1 MAKKL
6 NKKVVVILLIIA
18 GICAL
23 GTAGAGFYLL
33 KSRNPEYCLKRA
45 QQALEENDY
54 KTAERYFG
62 RACAV
67 AKTTREK
74 IENYFRLAEFHLI
87 QNDYHEADWSKA
99 LGCWNQI
106 LRIDPKNEP
115 AMRKMFD
122 YFYEVADLGQS
133 QAWKQVQN
141 YSGDLLKILEE
152 TQQPTDS
159 KVLLAHGRACLEI
172 ARLGTTSD
180 RLELLK
186 EAATDF
192 QRYLEM
198 NPSDVK
204 GYEYLA
210 ECILV
215 RGSIEASEGNL
226 QAQQTARQESEKILQ
241 EAIERSGNLP
251 AAWAAK
257 INFELET
264 LTDPNRLEEIRQE
277 AENLIQTL
285 PASDLLYAALSNAYE
300 RSGRRSRAE
309 ELTKAVE
316 AMRQAAAMKP
326 EDISYLLRLANLL
339 HRLGSIQKNPALIE
353 EALQIAEKG
362 LLLPDAQKQNGPRES
377 YARSNQYALHSFI
390 AQIHINTILEG
401 RWAGRSLEEFK
412 PQWERV
418 KTAVDQM
425 TQLVG
430 TAENP
435 IIQKWQGLIALAEG
449 QREKAIR
456 QLYKVYE
463 QLKALDRPNELSQ
476 IDSYLCYVLA
486 REMAD
491 QNVFGMQKE
500 FLEKAL
506 FNRNSV
512 ASWRPETLIDYAK
525 ILMTSR
531 NYPQAVAMIR
541 TYESSYGTTEETKY
555 LRLQA
560 YIEAGFVREAEE
572 TLASM
577 NPDEPDT
584 IALRL
589 LLLNR
594 KIIETASSAA
604 GEEQTASA
612 AEMKSRLDSLYNE
625 QFALFSKLLNLDA
638 GRVNSSLLLSSCH
651 RWIRDKQIEK
661 AQSLVDAYLQHKSD
675 EPAFVLLQKQLAE
688 PEPTAISSER
698 MAQLTEEALLG
709 ISDPRRRLV
718 SWAQYLVSANRIPE
732 ALAAYRQAYEQFP
745 EDAAIANAY
754 YELLLRENSF
764 EEAEKI
770 VQQAR
775 QKNLDGCEG
784 SFYAA
789 QMEIARKNYDAA
801 LRRLEE
807 CLTYRPL
814 FPQAWLLKSRVF
826 LAQNKL
832 DDAITAAQAA
842 VQMNPLSPDIILHY
856 ASLLQERNTRL
867 GGKVTPEQVEEA
879 ERMLILAMMLNPS
892 NQNLQSYYAEIAFER
907 NPERSLAMRQQL
919 LKSNPSAPN
928 AILLGNMA
936 MRMATQERNPEKK
949 EGLYQ
954 IAGDAYQKAL
964 EIEPNNEGVLNAYAE
979 YLRQTGRSAE
989 AETILSG
996 QSDVLWRFYLRDG
1009 QFEKAEAILNEMLQ
1023 KNPSDKEAL
1032 QGLILVARG
1041 KGDRAAVKKLLDKM
1055 QPLASTPE
1063 EELWI
1068 LQLYLEFEFTD
1079 SIEKQIASFRE
1090 RYPDNTQVLLL
1101 DAWYNIS
1108 CGHLQD
1114 ALAKLNEFLAGNP
1127 EHAGAWRLRGRV
1139 YRLMG
1144 DYPKAIDSLLRSK
1157 TIEPLA
1163 ATRMEL
1169 ANVYLESG
1177 QVEAAIGELKTGLND
1192 PQAPMQLRIMLENI
1206 YEQHHRTSDLKR
1218 FYLETLAKYPD
1229 NVYWHFRAGKFF
1241 LEQKDLT
1248 AAEQML
1254 AKAWEL
1260 SRKNGPGDSQTLD
1273 YYLETL
1279 LQSKN
1284 YNKLL
1289 AFAAELIDSPHAAIL
1304 YTYIAQTH
1312 LELGQKDTA
1321 IQNFFQALEKTGT
1334 NLDLMNGIIA
1344 IIVEKTGPETAAQ
1357 WCSQKLRQDP
1367 KSMQGLLGAVNLY
1380 SQTGQYHQALQ
1391 YINTCLELLQPS
1403 QPEWLQLSLKK
1414 ANLLTMAYSQ
1424 ASDEQY
1430 LQQAITLM
1438 EEMLERMPNNYT
1450 IMNNLA
1456 YMLADSNQQL
1466 DKALEYARK
1475 ACQNEMG
1482 NPVYLDTYAYIQ
1494 CLLGH
1499 YEEAHQALLRTIQL
1513 HEARNESIPWEVF
1526 KHLGM
1531 AQEGLGK
1538 KAEAAAAYRR
1548 AVSAAGIPSA
1558 DKEALE
1564 KKIQELNL

>member
-6 NKKVVVILLIIA
+6 NKKVVVILLVIA
-18 GICAL
+18 GLGAL
-23 GTAGAGFYLL
+23 GIAGAGFYLL
-33 KSRNPEYCLKRA
+33 QGRDPEYCLKKA
-45 QQALEENDY
+45 QSALEQNDY

-67 AKTTREK
+67 AKSNREK

-87 QNDYHEADWSKA
+87 QNDYHEADWGKA

-106 LRIDPKNEP
+106 LRFDPKNEP
-115 AMRKMFD
+115 ATRKMFD
-122 YFYEVADLGQS
+122 YFYEVADLGHS
-133 QAWKQVQN
+133 QAWKQVQD
-141 YSGDLLKILEE
+141 YSRDLLQILED
-152 TQQPTDS
+152 TQQPTDT

-172 ARLGTTSD
+172 ARLGTTSN
-180 RLELLK
+180 RLELLN
-186 EAATDF
+186 EAAADF
-192 QRYLEM
+192 QRYLEL
-198 NPSDVK
+198 NPADIK

-210 ECILV
+210 ECALV
-215 RGSIEASEGNL
+215 RGTIEASQGNL
-226 QAQQTARQESEKILQ
+226 QARQAARQESEKILQ
-241 EAIERSGNLP
+241 QAIERTDNLS

-277 AENLIQTL
+277 TENLIQTL
-285 PASDLLYAALSNAYE
+285 PASDLLYVALANAYE
-300 RSGRRSRAE
+300 RSGRLSRSE
-309 ELTKAVE
+309 ELTRAAA
-316 AMRQAAAMKP
+316 AMRQAVAMNP
-326 EDISYLLRLANLL
+326 ENIHYILRLVSLL
-339 HRLGSIQKNPALIE
+339 HRLGSIQKDPALIE
-353 EALQIAEKG
+353 EALQIAENA
-362 LLLPDAQKQNGPRES
+362 LLLPDAREQSGPRES
-377 YARSNQYALHSFI
+377 YARNNQYALHSFI
-390 AQIHINTILEG
+390 AQVYMESILEG
-401 RWAGRSLEEFK
+401 RRAGRPLDEFQ
-412 PQWERV
+412 PQMERV
-418 KTAVDQM
+418 KAAVNRM

-435 IIQKWQGLIALAEG
+435 TIQKWQGLLALAEG
-449 QREKAIR
+449 QQEKAIR

-463 QLKALDRPNELSQ
+463 QLKAFDSPNELSQ

-491 QNVFGMQKE
+491 QNVFGMRKE

-512 ASWRPETLIDYAK
+512 ASWKPEILIDYAK

-531 NYPQAVAMIR
+531 NYPQALAMIHS
-541 TYESSYGTTEETKY
+541 YETSCGSTPETEY

-560 YIEAGFVREAEE
+560 YIEAGFVRGAEE
-572 TLASM
+572 ALASM

-594 KIIETASSAA
+594 KIIELISSAA
-604 GEEQTASA
+604 GEEETASA
-612 AEMKSRLDSLYNE
+612 QEMKNRLDSLYNE
-625 QFALFSKLLNLDA
+625 QFTLFSKLLNLDA
-638 GRVNSSLLLSSCH
+638 DRVNTSLLLSSCYQ
-651 RWIRDKQIEK
+651 WIRDKQIEK
-661 AQSLVDAYLQHKSD
+661 AKSLVDAYLRHKPD
-675 EPAFVLLQKQLAE
+675 ELAFVILQKQLAE
-688 PEPTAISSER
+688 PDPTVIPSER

-709 ISDPRRRLV
+709 ISDSHKRLL

-745 EDAAIANAY
+745 EDAAVANAY
-754 YELLLRENSF
+754 YELLLREKSF

-770 VQQAR
+770 AREAR

-789 QMEIARKNYDAA
+789 QMEIARQNYDVA
-801 LRRLEE
+801 LRRLDE

-814 FPQAWLLKSRVF
+814 FPQAWLLKSRIF

-832 DDAITAAQAA
+832 DNAITAAQTAA
-842 VQMNPLSPDIILHY
+842 QMNPLNPDIILHY

-867 GGKVTPEQVEEA
+867 GAKVTAEQAEEA

-892 NQNLQSYYAEIAFER
+892 NRNLQSYYAEIAFEK
-907 NPERSLAMRQQL
+907 NPERSLAMRQLL
-919 LKSNPSAPN
+919 LKSNPTIPN

-936 MRMATQERNPEKK
+936 MRMADQERNPEKK

-954 IAGDAYQKAL
+954 IAGAAYQKAL
-964 EIEPNNEGVLNAYAE
+964 EMEPNNEGVLNAYAE

-989 AETILSG
+989 AEAVLSG
-996 QSDVLWRFYLRDG
+996 QSNVLWRFYLRDG

-1041 KGDRAAVKKLLDKM
+1041 KGDRSAAQQLLDKM
-1055 QPLASTPE
+1055 QPLASTAE

-1068 LQLYLEFEFTD
+1068 LQLYLEFELTE

-1101 DAWYNIS
+1101 DAWYHIS
-1108 CGHLQD
+1108 CGRLQE
-1114 ALAKLNEFLAGNP
+1114 ALTKLNEFLAGNP

-1157 TIEPLA
+1157 TIEPLPV
-1163 ATRMEL
+1163 TRIEL

-1177 QVEAAIGELKTGLND
+1177 QVEAAIGELKTGLNE
-1192 PQAPMQLRIMLENI
+1192 PQAPIQLRVMLENI
-1206 YEQHHRTSDLKR
+1206 YSQHNRISDLKR
-1218 FYLETLAKYPD
+1218 FYQETLAKYPD
-1229 NVYWHFRAGKFF
+1229 NVYWHFQAGKFC
-1241 LEQKDLT
+1241 LDQKDLA
-1248 AAEQML
+1248 AAEQLL

-1260 SRKNGPGDSQTLD
+1260 SRKNGPGDSRTLD

-1312 LELGQKDTA
+1312 LELGQKDKA
-1321 IQNFFQALEKTGT
+1321 VQNFFQALEKTGT
-1334 NLDLMNGIIA
+1334 NLNLMNGIIA
-1344 IIVEKTGPETAAQ
+1344 IIVEKIGPDIAAQ
-1357 WCSQKLRQDP
+1357 WCSQKLHQDP
-1367 KSMQGLLGAVNLY
+1367 ESIQGLLGAVNLY
-1380 SQTGQYHQALQ
+1380 SQIGQYNQALQ
-1391 YINTCLELLQPS
+1391 YINTCLELLQPNRI
-1403 QPEWLQLSLKK
+1403 EWVQLSLKK
-1414 ANLLTMAYSQ
+1414 TDILTMAYAQ
-1424 ASDEQY
+1424 TADEQY
-1430 LQQAITLM
+1430 LQQTMTMM
-1438 EEMLERMPNNYT
+1438 EKILEVMPNNYT
-1450 IMNNLA
+1450 VMNNLA
-1456 YMLADSNQQL
+1456 YMLADSGRQL
-1466 DKALEYARK
+1466 EKALEYARK
-1475 ACQNEMG
+1475 ACQSEMG

-1494 CLLGH
+1494 CLLGQ
-1499 YEEAHQALLRTIQL
+1499 YEEAHQTLLRTIQL

-1531 AQEGLGK
+1531 VHEGMGK
-1538 KAEAAAAYRR
+1538 KTEAAAAYRR
-1548 AVSAAGIPSA
+1548 AVTTAGIPA
-1558 DKEALE
+1558 KEKENLE
-1564 KKIQELNL
+1564 KKIQELTL